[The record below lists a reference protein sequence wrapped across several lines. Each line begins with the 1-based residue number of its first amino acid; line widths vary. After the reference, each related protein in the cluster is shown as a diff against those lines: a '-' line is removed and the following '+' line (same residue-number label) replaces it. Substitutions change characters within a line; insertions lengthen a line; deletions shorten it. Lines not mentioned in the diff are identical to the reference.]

1 MVGDRRGAA
10 HPDGVDGRAEWT
22 FPATYGAAPAVTA
35 VTLDPDPDDDHT
47 VAVALEEVTA
57 WCAVAGMAD
66 LVF

>member
-1 MVGDRRGAA
+1 M
-10 HPDGVDGRAEWT
+10 DGRAEWT